1 MSASRILGT
10 EACTAHN
17 HGLCVHQALEQAEH
31 SCRQNGLRLTPIR
44 RQVLELV
51 WEGHHPVK
59 AYDLIDALRGRGVR
73 TGPPTVYRA
82 LDFLLKAGLIH
93 RLDTVNAFIGCGAP
107 GRPHAG
113 LFFICQGCGDV
124 VELDAPATARM
135 IGAEA
140 ESLGFQVVPQAVEIL
155 GRCRRCGDLRQQTA
169 LDVNG

>member
-10 EACTAHN
+10 EAGTTHN
-17 HGLCVHQALEQAEH
+17 HRHCVHQALEQAERT
-31 SCRQNGLRLTPIR
+31 CRQNGLRLTPIR

-73 TGPPTVYRA
+73 AGPPTVYRA

-93 RLDTVNAFIGCGAP
+93 RLDTVNAFIGCGAA

-124 VELDAPATARM
+124 VELDVPATTHL

-140 ESLGFQVVPQAVEIL
+140 ANLGFEVVPQALEIL

-169 LDVNG
+169 MDASG

>member
-10 EACTAHN
+10 EASTAHN

-73 TGPPTVYRA
+73 AGPPTVYRA

-140 ESLGFQVVPQAVEIL
+140 EGLGFQVVPQAVEIL